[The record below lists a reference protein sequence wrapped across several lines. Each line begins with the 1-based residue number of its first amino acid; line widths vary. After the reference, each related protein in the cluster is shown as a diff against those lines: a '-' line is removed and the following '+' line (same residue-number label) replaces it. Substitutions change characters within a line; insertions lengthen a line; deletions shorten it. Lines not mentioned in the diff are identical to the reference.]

1 MGKGTEGGSLNL
13 KPTDFVRQEG
23 LTAKEAVKRGVMMG
37 VKRGGCRWGVKV
49 A

>member
-1 MGKGTEGGSLNL
+1 MVDLRPCHFKILF
-13 KPTDFVRQEG
+13 KEG